1 MALFA
6 TSRSGKRRRCTRSS
20 VLRVAMKLSA
30 IALCPERFRSFPSKE
45 RCRSLRG
52 ACRTRS
58 PCTLGAAIG
67 MMHESCGW
75 LAPPYRHLQGVDHEF
90 RLHVRGHRPP
100 DDLARVGIQDEG
112 HVEEAFLRR
121 YVGDV
126 RQPDLIGLSGNEL
139 PAKQIRCGSS
149 PWVAAGGFTLLAAH
163 ATPKP
168 RDPH

>member
-58 PCTLGAAIG
+58 PCTLCAAIG

-75 LAPPYRHLQGVDHEF
+75 LAPPYRHLQGVDHE
-90 RLHVRGHRPP
+90 LGSHMRGHRPT
-100 DDLARVGIQDEG
+100 DALVRMTVQDESQ
-112 HVEEAFLRR
+112 VEEPFLRR
-121 YVGDV
+121 YVM
-126 RQPDLIGLSGNEL
+126 S
-139 PAKQIRCGSS
+139 ASQILL
-149 PWVAAGGFTLLAAH
+149 WVATR
-163 ATPKP
+163 TPCQISSQDVQGNVGHP
-168 RDPH
+168 TIL